1 MFQLLRRVL
10 RCASQIERS
19 ALPPRTVPKQATI
32 RVARCR
38 GFDRWA
44 PFNRASELVGR
55 NCRGWAERE
64 LDPLR
69 TSEASIHSRIVR
81 REPPDVNLNWSW
93 TTVRVAWRS

>member
-19 ALPPRTVPKQATI
+19 ALPPRTVPNKLRSESLDVVVSI
-32 RVARCR
+32 DGR
-38 GFDRWA
+38 

-69 TSEASIHSRIVR
+69 TSEASIHSRIDR
-81 REPPDVNLNWSW
+81 REPPAVNLNWSW
-93 TTVRVAWRS
+93 TKVRVAWRS